1 MLYCN
6 KVIKGNTMKSENKFI
21 KSISIRC
28 DEKMENMIDELEEK
42 LLLNTTS
49 IMRLALATLYKSQ
62 IENGDIDDK

>member
-1 MLYCN
+1 
-6 KVIKGNTMKSENKFI
+6 MKSENKFI